1 MHPQPNYELFDRAHA
16 LRVAD
21 LTCAIA
27 LQAGLSARVADRYKK
42 AAYLHD
48 YGKIFLPAD
57 LLNKQGP
64 LSDVEYE
71 KIKEHISYGFDS
83 LAISKIKDQST
94 CADVALLHHERL
106 NGSGYIGLRAKA
118 ICAAARIVAIA
129 DVFDAMT
136 HDRPYKKAKPVYEA
150 LAYLTDYSGL
160 LFDELFVKALICI
173 CKTKSTDRCLSNEAY
188 SRRTDAN

>member
-1 MHPQPNYELFDRAHA
+1 MHPQPNYELFDRTHA

-27 LQAGLSARVADRYKK
+27 LQAGLSTRIADRYKK

-83 LAISKIKDQST
+83 LAISKIKGHST

-106 NGSGYIGLRAKA
+106 NGSGYIGLRANA
-118 ICAAARIVAIA
+118 ICAAARIVTIA
-129 DVFDAMT
+129 DVFDEIGRA
-136 HDRPYKKAKPVYEA
+136 HV
-150 LAYLTDYSGL
+150 
-160 LFDELFVKALICI
+160 
-173 CKTKSTDRCLSNEAY
+173 
-188 SRRTDAN
+188 